1 MASIETSIETRRFVF
16 DGRQFR
22 ANAKPGINIAR
33 IGVLLFEDANKSGQQ
48 ELYGAMSEETT
59 QYLIDRFYWDTRAAD
74 ALEVARRMPPGPERS
89 QALKLASLLRC
100 AADARG
106 LVFPKRGR
114 PRK

>member
-1 MASIETSIETRRFVF
+1 M
-16 DGRQFR
+16 
-22 ANAKPGINIAR
+22 
-33 IGVLLFEDANKSGQQ
+33 GVLLFEDANRSRQQ
-48 ELYGAMSEETT
+48 ELHGAMSEETT
-59 QYLIDRFYWDTRAAD
+59 QHLVDRFYWDTRAAD
-74 ALEVARRMPPGPERS
+74 ALELARRLPPGPERS